1 MSTTEAPVVPPKKSF
16 SLTDVFT
23 DKKTRRV
30 VTDPMSENNP
40 ITVQVLGICSA
51 LATTV
56 QMRTALVMS
65 ICVIVVLA
73 LSNTVISM
81 LRKQIPGQ
89 IRIIVQ
95 LSVVASLVIVADQV
109 LRAYMYDVS
118 RQLSVF
124 VGLIITNCIIM
135 GRAEAFA
142 MSNPPGRAFLD
153 GLGNGIGYGVILC
166 TVAFGR
172 ELFGSGSLFG
182 VSVIPQFAYD
192 MGYVNMGLMV
202 VPPGAFILLGL
213 IIWAQRTRTGY
224 AEDH

>member
-1 MSTTEAPVVPPKKSF
+1 MSV
-16 SLTDVFT
+16 
-23 DKKTRRV
+23 
-30 VTDPMSENNP
+30 NNP

-51 LATTV
+51 LAVTV
-56 QMRTALVMS
+56 QMNTAVVMS
-65 ICVIVVLA
+65 LAVITVLS
-73 LSNTVISM
+73 LSNVVISLM
-81 LRKQIPGQ
+81 RNQIPSQ

-95 LSVVASLVIVADQV
+95 LSVIASLVIVADQV
-109 LRAYMYDVS
+109 LRAFLYDIS

-142 MSNPPGRAFLD
+142 MANPPGKAFWD

-172 ELFGSGSLFG
+172 ELFGSGSIFG
-182 VSVIPQFAYD
+182 VPVVPQFLYD
-192 MGYVNMGLMV
+192 VGYVNMGLMV

-213 IIWAQRTRTGY
+213 IIWAQRSMTGY